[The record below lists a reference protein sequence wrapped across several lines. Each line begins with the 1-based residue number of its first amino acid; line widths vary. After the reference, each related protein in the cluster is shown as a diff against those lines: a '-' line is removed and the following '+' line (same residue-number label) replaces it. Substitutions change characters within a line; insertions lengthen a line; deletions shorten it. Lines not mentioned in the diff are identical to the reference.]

1 MSTDQNRPL
10 VQPPG
15 YENIQPSTYG
25 QYQPI
30 PMQPHSGRWSNNG
43 QQHGMQLPPQPP
55 PPPPPPPPPQQQR
68 QQQNLRDQIR
78 AHNSSDYWFESAST
92 ISAINCELPPEEPP
106 TPSAP
111 PYNEMEKIS
120 GYDEI
125 LQPHV
130 AYVAPPPSYQEAI
143 SNLATSTVENF
154 LSGSSLTE
162 MEARQLLI
170 GLAKSKCCWS
180 KRAAEDMLIKSLTQ
194 TTAVHYMVKTF
205 LETRATDWAS
215 EPFRG
220 QIIDGPQNGV
230 PPPPWDI
237 EVGY

>member
-15 YENIQPSTYG
+15 YENIRRVPTVSTSPFRCSHITVG
-25 QYQPI
+25 GVTTVSS
-30 PMQPHSGRWSNNG
+30 MACSCRHSRRAA
-43 QQHGMQLPPQPP
+43 
-55 PPPPPPPPPQQQR
+55 PPPPPPQQQR

-230 PPPPWDI
+230 PPPL
-237 EVGY
+237 GY